1 MDRFGMYN
9 ESICSATY
17 RTQPSV
23 HSAWIFQPTRRVRT
37 RITFIPPKPTPALS
51 TATCCNIGVTCNNY
65 QAVCSRSSWAR
76 IRLRS
81 KYACPSAVMDWWA
94 AISLSP
100 VRKTLVRYSS
110 WISRFAGG
118 ALWRMYRSSRP
129 YISALTFLARRCMD
143 WTNMAGSALALRMVA
158 RTAVLSQSSDGQCV
172 RRRYNAFARGRYLLK
187 CIAADTLI

>member
-65 QAVCSRSSWAR
+65 QVVCSRSSWAR

-129 YISALTFLARRCMD
+129 YISALTFLARRCSL
-143 WTNMAGSALALRMVA
+143 T
-158 RTAVLSQSSDGQCV
+158 RTTTSTPRLLPHGLNEYGRIGTRATDGRSDG
-172 RRRYNAFARGRYLLK
+172 RTIPIIWRSMRSPA
-187 CIAADTLI
+187 I